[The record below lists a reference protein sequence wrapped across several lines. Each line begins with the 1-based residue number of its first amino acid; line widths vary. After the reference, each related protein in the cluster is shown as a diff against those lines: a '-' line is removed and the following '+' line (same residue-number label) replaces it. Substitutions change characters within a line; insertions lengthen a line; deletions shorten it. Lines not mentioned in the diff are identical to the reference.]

1 LKGKEDKNFEDKP
14 YSVIGFTNFS
24 LKSPQKTVYDPIED
38 KDFPEGMTISPSR
51 SPEWTEDLG
60 GILFGIHEVKKK
72 KGPPPR
78 EMRKEAEQERDPPS

>member
-1 LKGKEDKNFEDKP
+1 MKGKEDKNFEDKL

-38 KDFPEGMTISPSR
+38 KDFPEGMTISPNR
-51 SPEWTEDLG
+51 SPEWTENLG

-72 KGPPPR
+72 EGHPPKETKR
-78 EMRKEAEQERDPPS
+78 EAEQEMDPLS